1 MYDGGGLYLLI
12 SPSGGKLWYLK
23 YRFGDKEK
31 KLALGPY
38 PTLTLDAAR
47 KRREEAKKFLLNGVD
62 PGAMKQVLKSTVK
75 HASANTF
82 ELVAREWHHKF
93 STAGKW
99 SPSHAEDILHRLE
112 KDIFPPLGSRPISD
126 IKPMELLR
134 ALERVATRGALDTA
148 HRLRHHCGMIF
159 RYAVI
164 TERAERD
171 IAADLR
177 GHCLCKKMGPRSS
190 DNS

>member
-1 MYDGGGLYLLI
+1 MPKKIVPLSATKIDKAKPQEKDVKMYDGGGLYLLI

-62 PGAMKQVLKSTVK
+62 PGAMKQVLKSSVK
-75 HASANTF
+75 DASANTF

-93 STAGKW
+93 SYLV
-99 SPSHAEDILHRLE
+99 SRIPDPLQIILT
-112 KDIFPPLGSRPISD
+112 KIIFVLPLSNES
-126 IKPMELLR
+126 
-134 ALERVATRGALDTA
+134 
-148 HRLRHHCGMIF
+148 
-159 RYAVI
+159 
-164 TERAERD
+164 
-171 IAADLR
+171 
-177 GHCLCKKMGPRSS
+177 
-190 DNS
+190 